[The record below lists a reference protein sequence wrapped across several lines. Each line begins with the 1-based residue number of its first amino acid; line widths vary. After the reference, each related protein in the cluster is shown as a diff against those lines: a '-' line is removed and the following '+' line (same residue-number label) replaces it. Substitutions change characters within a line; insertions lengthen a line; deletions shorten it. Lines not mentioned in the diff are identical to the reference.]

1 MRQGVRQA
9 AVARA
14 AFGPS
19 APSVPP
25 RRRPARAAQVQDKQ
39 TAALRALNDKLVRDP
54 RISFSMVPVGDG
66 MALCR
71 RRE

>member
-1 MRQGVRQA
+1 
-9 AVARA
+9 
-14 AFGPS
+14 
-19 APSVPP
+19 
-25 RRRPARAAQVQDKQ
+25 VQDKQ
-39 TAALRALNDKLVRDP
+39 TAALRLLNDKLVRDP